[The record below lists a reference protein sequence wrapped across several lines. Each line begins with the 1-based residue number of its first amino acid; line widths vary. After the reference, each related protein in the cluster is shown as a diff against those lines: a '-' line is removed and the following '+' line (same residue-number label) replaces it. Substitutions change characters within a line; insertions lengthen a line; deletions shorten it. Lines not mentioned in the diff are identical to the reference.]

1 MTDRADI
8 WEAITATCA
17 ELGRDELAVVA
28 EVAAR
33 MLRGRSQ
40 YGALDLAR
48 DERDFKGE
56 ARAEVYDLLAYVAM
70 DSLKRPR

>member
-17 ELGRDELAVVA
+17 ELNRDELAVVA
-28 EVAAR
+28 EVCRR
-33 MLRGRSQ
+33 MARGRQQ

-48 DERDFKGE
+48 DERDFAGE

-70 DSLKRPR
+70 DSLKGPR